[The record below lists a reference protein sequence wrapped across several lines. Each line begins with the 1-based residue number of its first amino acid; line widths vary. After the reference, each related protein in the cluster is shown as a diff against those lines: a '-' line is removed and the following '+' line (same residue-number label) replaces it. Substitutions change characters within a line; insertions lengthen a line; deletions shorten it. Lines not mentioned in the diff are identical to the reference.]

1 MTVINPIQAAEVL
14 GAAVILGNALSV
26 AHERK
31 MEKSWA
37 ACHDQGIVFA
47 PLAAESLGAWHSVAA
62 AEVVKLGKALARH
75 TCEEEH
81 TAIQHL
87 FQRLSVALMKG
98 NAALFNNRLPNSG
111 AAGED
116 L

>member
-1 MTVINPIQAAEVL
+1 MA
-14 GAAVILGNALSV
+14 
-26 AHERK
+26 
-31 MEKSWA
+31 KSWA

-47 PLAAESLGAWHSVAA
+47 PLAAESQGAWHSVAA

-87 FQRLSVALMKG
+87 FQRLSVGLMRG
-98 NAALFNNRLPNSG
+98 NAALFNNRVPDDGDEGIL
-111 AAGED
+111 

>member
-1 MTVINPIQAAEVL
+1 MTVINHLQAAEVQ
-14 GAAVILGNALSV
+14 GAAAILGNALSV

-31 MEKSWA
+31 MAKSWA
-37 ACHDQGIVFA
+37 ACHDQGIVFT

-81 TAIQHL
+81 TAIQ
-87 FQRLSVALMKG
+87 RLSVALMKG
-98 NAALFNNRLPNSG
+98 NAALFNNWLPDSG

>member
-1 MTVINPIQAAEVL
+1 MA
-14 GAAVILGNALSV
+14 
-26 AHERK
+26 
-31 MEKSWA
+31 KSWA

-81 TAIQHL
+81 TAIQQL
-87 FQRLSVALMKG
+87 FQRLSVALEMQH
-98 NAALFNNRLPNSG
+98 RLTTGCQILGMLGRTRNVHIIASI
-111 AAGED
+111 D
-116 L
+116 